1 MTESTN
7 AGSQAPRANNGS
19 SADAGASSNGNAP
32 NTTDDG
38 QNDAANTDEILCQSK
53 DVEKGGSASTRRSH
67 RRKHRP
73 LLRRIIYYIQTTWI
87 GGKFN
92 PKAGENATDTELEEL
107 EAPPRYRPDSLKA
120 LSTATRFTEDEIKHI
135 YRGFKAECPSGIV
148 REDKFKHIYS
158 QFFPTGANPG
168 LYAHYVFNTFDKEH
182 TGNLSF
188 ENFIQGLSILSR
200 GTLEEKLLWTFS
212 LYDINGDG
220 RITREEMTDI
230 VTAIYEL
237 MGKGPSEASDSNDD
251 ESRRGRS
258 RHHRDSEKKSTEP
271 NIPSADDKIREKVDS
286 IFSKMDSNK
295 DGVVTRE
302 EFLECCRR
310 DHNISAS
317 MAVFD
322 SMI

>member
-92 PKAGENATDTELEEL
+92 PKAGENAT
-107 EAPPRYRPDSLKA
+107 
-120 LSTATRFTEDEIKHI
+120 
-135 YRGFKAECPSGIV
+135 
-148 REDKFKHIYS
+148 
-158 QFFPTGANPG
+158 ANPG